1 MILLRMINITRL
13 EVSGKYAAISLQTMR
28 DYSIRYN
35 RQLAQKKQSN
45 LLLFLILK
53 ILYRTEINWNM
64 LLENYHQRF

>member
-13 EVSGKYAAISLQTMR
+13 EVSGKYAATFLQTMG
-28 DYSIRYN
+28 DYSIRYY

-53 ILYRTEINWNM
+53 ILYHTEMNWNT

>member
-1 MILLRMINITRL
+1 MINITRL
-13 EVSGKYAAISLQTMR
+13 EVSGKYVAISLQTMG

-35 RQLAQKKQSN
+35 RQPAQKKQSN

-64 LLENYHQRF
+64 LPENYHQRF